1 MSTPRQV
8 VAVGAHP
15 DDCEY
20 FAGATLAGLARG
32 GADVTLL
39 ICSDGAL
46 GGATDPGLPG
56 RRREEATRAAAA
68 LGARVVFLEHRDG
81 SLEAADPLRRDL
93 VREIRRARPELVLCH
108 DPTTLW
114 APQGPIARLGHSDHR
129 AAGQATLDALY
140 PRLLLPS
147 FYPELAEAG
156 FAPWFV
162 REVWLF
168 DTAAPDHLVEVGGTL
183 EVKRD
188 ALSCHESQNP
198 ESLLREANCELE
210 ALRARCGRLAEGF
223 RRLALLPPDG
233 GR

>member
-20 FAGATLAGLARG
+20 FAGGTLSGLVRDG
-32 GADVTLL
+32 SEVTLL
-39 ICSDGAL
+39 VCSDGAL
-46 GGATDPGLPG
+46 GGATDPALPE

-114 APQGPIARLGHSDHR
+114 APHGEIARLGHSDHR
-129 AAGQATLDALY
+129 AAGQAALDALY
-140 PRLLLPS
+140 PRLLLAS

-168 DTAAPDHLVEVGGTL
+168 DTAAPDHFVEIGDTL
-183 EVKRD
+183 DMKRA
-188 ALSCHESQNP
+188 ALSCHESQHPANLIR
-198 ESLLREANCELE
+198 ESERESA
-210 ALRARCGRLAEGF
+210 ALRARCGQPAEGF
-223 RRLALLPPDG
+223 RRLVLLPPA
-233 GR
+233 